1 MAKFIFMTNEGTTF
15 GEDEHGKL
23 EIVENIQV
31 LGTAQ
36 GEDARSAFLTLICE
50 NEWLMNFSFEN
61 VFSYQLT
68 EDYEDTVEYFAL
80 NKRRERTE
88 AEVMAAA

>member
-36 GEDARSAFLTLICE
+36 GENAHSAFLTLICE
-50 NEWLMNFSFEN
+50 NEWLMKFSFEN

-68 EDYEDTVEYFAL
+68 ENFEDTVEYFAL
-80 NKRRERTE
+80 NKRKETTK
-88 AEVMAAA
+88 AELMAA